1 MYLTSR
7 KEKKEKIKARKI
19 SVYHY
24 MRYEFLSYNNTSHHK
39 PQQHTVL
46 MESSSPSN
54 LIYFNVLI
62 EVSSLQRFKTK
73 TTNIRMTQIKAGT
86 KHQNKEQF
94 KTQRISFKKAP
105 NCTRNNQPNPNIP
118 RTQH

>member
-1 MYLTSR
+1 
-7 KEKKEKIKARKI
+7 
-19 SVYHY
+19 
-24 MRYEFLSYNNTSHHK
+24 
-39 PQQHTVL
+39 
-46 MESSSPSN
+46 
-54 LIYFNVLI
+54 
-62 EVSSLQRFKTK
+62 
-73 TTNIRMTQIKAGT
+73 MTQIKAGT